1 VLLNVYFKSAKP
13 AMPLLRCGPE
23 ELAFSATPQAK
34 PITLRNTSSSAVA
47 FKVKTTAPLRFAV
60 APVSGLIQPG
70 QSIDVRGVLRPL
82 ARAYASPPPQLLPSR
97 RRCRPRR
104 IRAVL
109 IAAWQHCT
117 GSDAEA
123 PDLR

>member
-1 VLLNVYFKSAKP
+1 
-13 AMPLLRCGPE
+13 MPLLRCGPE

-34 PITLRNTSSSAVA
+34 PITLCNTSSSAVA

-82 ARAYASPPPQLLPSR
+82 ARLRLATTAAAAVAPSLPAEA
-97 RRCRPRR
+97 RPRCS
-104 IRAVL
+104 
-109 IAAWQHCT
+109 HCCV
-117 GSDAEA
+117 
-123 PDLR
+123 RNMHRQ